1 MERGDVMYQDEQ
13 SQKYSFYPA
22 VGINQAV
29 DESLLQP
36 GETSDGQ
43 NFCVRK
49 GIYEVTA
56 GNTKYVPVAVPGGC
70 ETLMAFYKNE
80 SDGYVSKTL
89 LAASPTNIYKWTGS
103 AWQSI
108 MSGLTSGRFSFI
120 NYQKGMTEIVI
131 MSNGSDPMMKWDGTT
146 LSSVGG
152 GAPKAKSITLHY
164 ERVWATGINGLPNT
178 AKASKDMDPD
188 FWDLTDPEGDDPLA
202 PAGVEIDLPTWD
214 GGVNIGL
221 SNIFDDVVIFK
232 TYSIWKI
239 VGTYPGEYQVVRVF
253 SASGAI
259 AERSIVDGGTVCFFL
274 AIDGIYAYNGN
285 QADPISAKVEK
296 IIKNMNPA
304 YRDKAVGVFYD
315 NRYILA
321 LPEGDSTENNC
332 IVEYDILTQ
341 QWTVKRGFNVNSF
354 LVFKDILL
362 FSNNS
367 GYVLEY
373 DKGNDFDGKP
383 IVAYW
388 NTPRTTLGS
397 TAKTISSTYFY
408 ADLEN
413 ITPGGMKLKSDFD
426 GKVVETLIPGP
437 FKKGKRHR
445 NKGRK
450 FNLRIENVNGSRFRL
465 RVPELHIDIDED

>member
-1 MERGDVMYQDEQ
+1 
-13 SQKYSFYPA
+13 
-22 VGINQAV
+22 
-29 DESLLQP
+29 
-36 GETSDGQ
+36 
-43 NFCVRK
+43 
-49 GIYEVTA
+49 
-56 GNTKYVPVAVPGGC
+56 
-70 ETLMAFYKNE
+70 
-80 SDGYVSKTL
+80 
-89 LAASPTNIYKWTGS
+89 
-103 AWQSI
+103 
-108 MSGLTSGRFSFI
+108 
-120 NYQKGMTEIVI
+120 MTEIVI

-274 AIDGIYAYNGN
+274 AIDGIYVYNGN

-315 NRYILA
+315 NKYILA
-321 LPEGDSTENNC
+321 IPEGDSTENNC
-332 IVEYDILTQ
+332 ILEYDTLTG

-373 DKGNDFDGKP
+373 DKGDTFDGVP
-383 IVAYW
+383 IQAYW

-397 TAKTISSTYFY
+397 MSKTIRSTYFY
-408 ADLEN
+408 GDLEI
-413 ITPGGMKLKSDFD
+413 ITPGGMKLISDFD
-426 GKVVETLIPGP
+426 GNVVETLIKEP

-450 FNLRIENVNGSRFRL
+450 MKLRIENVNGSRFRL